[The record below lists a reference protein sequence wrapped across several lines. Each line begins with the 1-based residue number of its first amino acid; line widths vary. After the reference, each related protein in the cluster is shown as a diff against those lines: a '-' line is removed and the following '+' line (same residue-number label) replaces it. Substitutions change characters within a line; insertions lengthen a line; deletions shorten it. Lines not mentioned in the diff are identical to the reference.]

1 MPKKQTAWQTLGDS
15 KSLNWRTHILF
26 AIPARGVGL
35 VFDPSRLGGDY
46 SAWLVLA
53 LLALAVTIISIEG
66 LSQLLGK
73 NSWQKPRPFTVAGI
87 LITAGFIRGA
97 TFVLAGGALE
107 MVPETDLGFRL
118 IGGPVFTLTVYL
130 LMNSLVSA
138 HLAQRKL
145 SAELELE
152 RENLEFSKRS
162 FESEL
167 VRLRDAQI
175 LRVRESVIPAV
186 WELGKLLRDAKL
198 SKNASRAIQALR
210 ELNDNIVRPLSHNL
224 TRSFELPT
232 LSKSQ
237 SQLAQLGQFV
247 LPSHITLNRVL
258 QWGTLVPFIVIM
270 SYSTASALSGPIIA
284 LLVSAVALTMFT
296 TQIWLYRKLFGK
308 FEIPLL
314 AAFALTVTIGVVMG
328 LSTWVMVQ
336 IPILELPN
344 RIVAQ
349 STAFFIVTMT
359 LMFGIAV
366 TGLQRDRAIEE
377 LGEIVEDLRVLNT
390 QLRQRVWLSQKTLAT
405 ELHGSVQSALNA
417 SAMRLA
423 QLENPTEQDLDRVR
437 QDIDN
442 ALAKLGREDYLAG
455 ESFEDLVEQ
464 ICELWDSACQINY
477 RLSDSA
483 SNVLTENSAAAYCT
497 LEVLRE
503 AVNNAIKHG
512 SPKTIDISI
521 DALGELLELKIQ
533 NDGSPV
539 QRSSFGLGSQIF
551 QELTLDYSLTGS
563 APILFSAKIPI
574 SQAEAEPQT
583 L

>member
-1 MPKKQTAWQTLGDS
+1 MPNQQSAWQALGDS

-26 AIPARGVGL
+26 AIPAMSVGL
-35 VFDPSRLGGDY
+35 AFDAPRLGGEPG
-46 SAWLVLA
+46 AWLVLTS
-53 LLALAVTIISIEG
+53 LALAVTIITIEG
-66 LSQLLGK
+66 LSQVFGK
-73 NSWQKPRPFTVAGI
+73 SSWLKPRPLTVSLI
-87 LITAGFIRGA
+87 LVIAGFIRGS
-97 TFVLAGGALE
+97 TFILAGGALE
-107 MVPETDLGFRL
+107 MVPESDLGFRL

-138 HLAQRKL
+138 HLAQRQL

-167 VRLRDAQI
+167 LRLRDAQI

-186 WELGKLLRDAKL
+186 WELGKLLRDAQL

-210 ELNDNIVRPLSHNL
+210 ELNDNVVRPLSHNL

-237 SQLAQLGQFV
+237 TQLAQLGQFV
-247 LPSHITLNRVL
+247 LPSHIQLNRVL
-258 QWGTLVPFIVIM
+258 QLGTLVPFIVIM
-270 SYSTASALSGPIIA
+270 SYSTSSALSGPVTA
-284 LLVSAVALTMFT
+284 LLVSGAALALFT
-296 TQIWLYRKLFGK
+296 TQILVWRRLLGRY
-308 FEIPLL
+308 EIPLL
-314 AAFALTVTIGVVMG
+314 AAFGITILIGVLMG
-328 LSTWVMVQ
+328 LSTNLLLAV
-336 IPILELPN
+336 PLLDLPS
-344 RIVAQ
+344 RVVAQ
-349 STAFFIVTMT
+349 ATAFFIVSMA

-366 TGLQRDRAIEE
+366 TGLQRDKSIEE
-377 LGEIVEDLRVLNT
+377 LGQIVEDLRVLNT

-405 ELHGSVQSALNA
+405 ELHGSVQATLNA

-423 QLENPTEQDLDRVR
+423 QLDNPTEQDLDRVR

-464 ICELWDSACQINY
+464 ICELWDSTCEINY

-483 SNVLTENSAAAYCT
+483 QGVLAENSATAYCT

-512 SPKTIDISI
+512 APKKIEISI
-521 DALGELLELKIQ
+521 DSLGDLISLRIE
-533 NDGSPV
+533 NDGSAV
-539 QRSSFGLGSQIF
+539 QRSNFGLGSQIY
-551 QELTLDYSLTGS
+551 QELTLDYSLSGTS
-563 APILFSAKIPI
+563 PIVFAAKIPI
-574 SQAEAEPQT
+574 SQAEPEPQP